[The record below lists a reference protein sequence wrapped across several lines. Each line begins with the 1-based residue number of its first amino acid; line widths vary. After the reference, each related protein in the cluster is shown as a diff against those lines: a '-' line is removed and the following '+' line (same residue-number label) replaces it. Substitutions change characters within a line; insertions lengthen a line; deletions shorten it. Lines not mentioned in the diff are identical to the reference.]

1 MTASRADQI
10 ADQLSLEIL
19 RGVLRPGTRLPA
31 VRSLA
36 RQHNVSAS
44 TVQRVLMVLEVRG
57 LVRSQD
63 RSGIVVLDPERH
75 ASLSVWPLLVR
86 HGKDSPLF
94 TVRLLRDIFATRR
107 TLAIDVVQ
115 TVLEGDRAAAHQ
127 ALQGD
132 IEAFV
137 AATTSGRCTP
147 QELCVAEH
155 DLLRTVLLVAKRPAV
170 LGILNG
176 IEQVVSASDALVQ
189 VLYRDPRPA
198 AQAWSS
204 LLMLLEHPDPISLLP
219 LLQSALTLA
228 DEAAIVLV
236 RSFLPVHDS
245 PESP

>member
-86 HGKDSPLF
+86 H
-94 TVRLLRDIFATRR
+94 
-107 TLAIDVVQ
+107 
-115 TVLEGDRAAAHQ
+115 
-127 ALQGD
+127 
-132 IEAFV
+132 
-137 AATTSGRCTP
+137 
-147 QELCVAEH
+147 
-155 DLLRTVLLVAKRPAV
+155 
-170 LGILNG
+170 
-176 IEQVVSASDALVQ
+176 
-189 VLYRDPRPA
+189 
-198 AQAWSS
+198 
-204 LLMLLEHPDPISLLP
+204 
-219 LLQSALTLA
+219 
-228 DEAAIVLV
+228 
-236 RSFLPVHDS
+236 
-245 PESP
+245 